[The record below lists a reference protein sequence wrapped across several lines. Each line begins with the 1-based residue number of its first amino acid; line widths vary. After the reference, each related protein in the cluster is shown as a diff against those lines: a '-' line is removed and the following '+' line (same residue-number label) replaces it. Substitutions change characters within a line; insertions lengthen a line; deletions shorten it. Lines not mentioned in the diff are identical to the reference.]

1 MRRWIRTKPSKRRPP
16 PMRMET
22 TSLERPLTRI
32 SKGAQMKSLHTF
44 RIVLGSALLWST
56 GFVMAGVNRAQQI
69 TESLYSETKWRMIG
83 PFRAGKVNAVAGVP
97 GNAGVYYFGADGGG
111 VWKTT
116 DGGTVWKPIFDNE
129 PAAPIGALALAP
141 SNPNIIYAGT
151 GVNGIYSDIGS
162 GNGIYKSTDAG
173 ETWQHSGLQ
182 DTRHIARILIDPRN
196 PDLVLVAA
204 IGHAFGPNEE
214 RGVFRSTDGGRT
226 WKKVLFKD
234 KVTGAVD
241 LCFEPGN
248 PRVVYA
254 TMWQGIRKPGQKGT
268 AYGPGSGL
276 YKSSDEGL
284 TWVPITGPG
293 LPETDWGRS
302 GVAVAPGTRG
312 QRVYLILEAKEKNG
326 GLYRS
331 DDGGASWKKIT
342 EDRRITGFWYM
353 SEIFVDPKNPDVLY
367 VPSQNLYR
375 SNDGGHNFTAIKG
388 APGGD
393 DYHTIWIDPT
403 NSQRIMLGVDQGA
416 TISLNGGESWST
428 WYNQPTGQFYRVAT
442 DHRFPYWVYGP
453 QQDSGTAGI
462 ASRGNNG
469 QITERDW
476 FPVGP
481 GESGYTIPDPLD
493 ADVVYNA
500 GPGGSVV
507 RLSKTTGQVRDI
519 SPAPVSFESK
529 YRFNWT
535 IPMAFSPQDPHL
547 LYLGTQFLL
556 KTNNEGTSWDAVSG
570 DLTRVRPDEKDSK
583 QARGTI
589 LTIAPSEVKEGVI
602 WVGTDDGNIQ
612 LTKDAGR
619 SWQNVTPPNVSEWSM
634 VSIVEASHFDVGT
647 AYAAVN
653 RNNHDDLKPH
663 IFRTRDFGQ
672 TWQEIVQG
680 IRETDFVR
688 TVREDPARKGLLYVG
703 TETGVYVSLDG
714 GEHWQSLR
722 LNMPVVAI
730 HDLAI
735 KQDDLV
741 AATYGRAFWIL
752 DDVTPLRQLDG
763 RGTAAGTRLFAPRTA
778 IRVRRDENQDTP
790 LPPEIPAG
798 KNPPDG
804 AILNYFLPANS
815 AGHIQLEIYDADE
828 KLVRSFSSA
837 ATPRE
842 PEETPFV
849 AEYWIE
855 HPQALSKAA
864 GMHRFVWN
872 LRYADPRAMHPQSPY
887 DYPIAAIVGSTPLPP
902 QGPLVLPGRY
912 EVRLKAG
919 GQVLRQAL
927 EVKMDPRV
935 PAARNELDSSLE
947 LQLRIS
953 ALLGKNFDG
962 YQQAKQLRA
971 RLAELMKRPKE
982 DPIAVAAS
990 TLDAKVASLQGEATP
1005 ILEALKT
1012 TTFMAVNDTLT
1023 ALMALVDGADFAP
1036 SEESFAAYRR
1046 ICKGSN
1052 EALAAWQELKNK
1064 DAAALSTLLG
1074 RSNLTALPNAPNLAD
1089 DEACGN

>member
-1 MRRWIRTKPSKRRPP
+1 MRNSIFARLAKQATIIGCVGVLA
-16 PMRMET
+16 
-22 TSLERPLTRI
+22 TSLAH
-32 SKGAQMKSLHTF
+32 G
-44 RIVLGSALLWST
+44 
-56 GFVMAGVNRAQQI
+56 QQVP
-69 TESLYSETKWRMIG
+69 EQLYSEMQWRMIG

-97 GNAGVYYFGADGGG
+97 GNPAVYYFGADGGG

-116 DGGTVWKPIFDNE
+116 DGGTVWKPIFDKE
-129 PAAPIGALALAP
+129 PVASIGALALAP
-141 SNPNIIYAGT
+141 SNPNIIYVGT
-151 GVNGIYSDIGS
+151 GVNTIFADSSYGDGV
-162 GNGIYKSTDAG
+162 YKSVDGG
-173 ETWQHSGLQ
+173 ENWQHVGLE
-182 DTRHIARILIDPRN
+182 DSRHIGRILVDPHN
-196 PDLVLVAA
+196 PDIVLVATM
-204 IGHAFGPNEE
+204 GHSSGPNEE
-214 RGVFRSTDGGRT
+214 RGVFRSADGGRT
-226 WKKVLFKD
+226 WKKVLYKD
-234 KVTGAVD
+234 NVTAAVD
-241 LCFEPGN
+241 LCFEPEN

-254 TMWQGIRKPGQKGT
+254 TLWHGLRKPGQKGT
-268 AYGPGSGL
+268 SYGPGSGL
-276 YKSSDEGL
+276 YKSLDEGI
-284 TWVPITGPG
+284 TWKQITGHG
-293 LPETDWGRS
+293 LPEEDWGRA
-302 GVAVAPGTRG
+302 GVAVAPGNHG
-312 QRVYLILEAKEKNG
+312 QRVYLIVEVKDKKG
-326 GLYRS
+326 GLFRS
-331 DDGGASWKKIT
+331 DDAGATWKKAT
-342 EDRRITGFWYM
+342 EDQRISGSWYM
-353 SEIFVDPKNPDVLY
+353 SEIFVDPKNADIVY

-393 DYHTIWIDPT
+393 DYHTVWIDPT

-428 WYNQPTGQFYRVAT
+428 WYNQPTGEFYRVAT

-476 FPVGP
+476 YPVGP

-493 ADVVYNA
+493 PDVVYNA

-519 SPAPVSFESK
+519 SPAAVPFGSK

-535 IPMAFSPQDPHL
+535 IPMVFSPQDPHL

-556 KTNNEGTSWDAVSG
+556 KTSDGGTSWEAVSE

-602 WVGTDDGNIQ
+602 WVGTGDGNIQ
-612 LTKDAGR
+612 LTKDEGK
-619 SWQNVTPPNVSEWSM
+619 SWQNVTPPNTSEWST
-634 VSIVEASHFDVGT
+634 VSIVEASHFDAGT

-653 RNNHDDLKPH
+653 RNNHDDLHPH

-672 TWQEIVQG
+672 TWQEAVRG
-680 IRETDFVR
+680 IRESDFVR
-688 TVREDPARKGLLYVG
+688 TVREDPARKGLLYAG
-703 TETGVYVSLDG
+703 TEMGVYVSFDD

-735 KQDDLV
+735 EQDDLI

-752 DDVTPLRQLDG
+752 DDVTPLRQLDSHSASAEA
-763 RGTAAGTRLFAPRTA
+763 RFFAPRTA

-790 LPPEIPAG
+790 LPPEVPAG

-804 AILNYFLPANS
+804 AVLNYFLPTKPVTD
-815 AGHIQLEIYDADE
+815 IQLEIRDAE
-828 KLVRSFSSA
+828 GRLVHSYSSV
-837 ATPRE
+837 PPPKQ
-842 PEETPFV
+842 PEEVPYV
-849 AEYWIE
+849 AEYWIA
-855 HPQALSKAA
+855 HPQPLSKEA

-872 LRYADPRAMHPQSPY
+872 LRYSDPRAMHPQSPY
-887 DYPIAAIVGSTPLPP
+887 NYPIAAIVGSTPLPP
-902 QGPLVLPGRY
+902 QGPLVLPGKY
-912 EVRLKAG
+912 EARLITE
-919 GQVLRQAL
+919 GQVIRQAL

-935 PAARNELDSSLE
+935 AAARHELQSSLE
-947 LQLRIS
+947 LQLKIS

-962 YQQAKQLRA
+962 YQQTKELRA
-971 RLAELMKRPKE
+971 RLAELMRRPKE
-982 DPIAVAAS
+982 DPLAVAAS
-990 TLDAKVASLQGEATP
+990 ALDGKVAALAGEATP
-1005 ILEALKT
+1005 ILETPKRAS
-1012 TTFMAVNDTLT
+1012 FMAVNDTLT

-1046 ICKGSN
+1046 ICKGLN

-1064 DAAALSTLLG
+1064 DAAALNTLLG
-1074 RSNLTALPNAPNLAD
+1074 KSNLTELPSVPDLAGD
-1089 DEACGN
+1089 AVCGN

>member
-1 MRRWIRTKPSKRRPP
+1 MPHPRRKPLPYSKPSKRRPP

-69 TESLYSETKWRMIG
+69 TESLYSEMKWRMIG

-97 GNAGVYYFGADGGG
+97 GNAGVYYFG
-111 VWKTT
+111 T

-214 RGVFRSTDGGRT
+214 RGVFRSTDGGR
-226 WKKVLFKD
+226 
-234 KVTGAVD
+234 
-241 LCFEPGN
+241 
-248 PRVVYA
+248 
-254 TMWQGIRKPGQKGT
+254 
-268 AYGPGSGL
+268 
-276 YKSSDEGL
+276 

-493 ADVVYNA
+493 ADAVYNA
-500 GPGGSVV
+500 GPAGSVV
-507 RLSKTTGQVRDI
+507 RMSKTTGQVRDI
-519 SPAPVSFESK
+519 SPAPVSFGSK

-535 IPMAFSPQDPHL
+535 IPLLFSPQDPHL

-556 KTNNEGTSWDAVSG
+556 KTADAGTSWQAVSP
-570 DLTRVRPDEKDSK
+570 DLTRTRGDEKNPK
-583 QARGTI
+583 QMLGTI
-589 LTIAPSEVKEGVI
+589 LTIAPSEIKEGGI
-602 WVGTDDGNIQ
+602 WVETDDGNIQ
-612 LTKDAGR
+612 LTKDGGGT
-619 SWQNVTPPNVSEWSM
+619 WQNVTPSGGSEWST
-634 VSIVEASHFDVGT
+634 VSLMEASHFDAGT

-653 RNNHDDLKPH
+653 RNGLDDLRPH
-663 IFRTRDFGQ
+663 IFRTRDFGK
-672 TWQEIVQG
+672 TWQETVNG
-680 IRETDFVR
+680 IRDGDFVR
-688 TVREDPARKGLLYVG
+688 AVREDPARKGLLYAG
-703 TETGVYVSLDG
+703 TQQGVYVSFDSG
-714 GEHWQSLR
+714 DHWQSLR

-735 KQDDLV
+735 EQDDLV
-741 AATYGRAFWIL
+741 AATYGRSFWIL
-752 DDVTPLRQLDG
+752 DDVTPLRQMDG
-763 RGTAAGTRLFAPRTA
+763 RAVFSGAHLFAPRNA
-778 IRVRRDENQDTP
+778 IRVRRDENQNTP

-798 KNPPDG
+798 QNPPDG
-804 AILNYFLPANS
+804 AILNYVLPANS
-815 AGHIQLEIYDADE
+815 TGDIRLEIYDEDE
-828 KLVRSFSSA
+828 KLVRSFSSVPA
-837 ATPRE
+837 PKE

-849 AEYWIE
+849 AEYWIG
-855 HPQALSKAA
+855 HPQALSKAT

-872 LRYADPRAMHPQSPY
+872 LRYPDPRAMHPQSPY
-887 DYPIAAIVGSTPLPP
+887 NYPIAAIVGSTPLPP
-902 QGPLVLPGRY
+902 EGPLVLPGKY

-919 GQVLRQAL
+919 AQVFRQPL
-927 EVKMDPRV
+927 EIKMDPRMA
-935 PAARNELDSSLE
+935 AARNELQSSLE
-947 LQLRIS
+947 LQLKIS
-953 ALLGKNFDG
+953 ALLERNFDG
-962 YQQAKQLRA
+962 YQQTKDLRA
-971 RLAELMKRPKE
+971 RMAELMKRPKE

-990 TLDAKVASLQGEATP
+990 ALDAKVAALAGEATP
-1005 ILEALKT
+1005 ILETPKT
-1012 TTFMAVNDTLT
+1012 ASLMAVNDTLT

-1046 ICKGSN
+1046 ICKGLN
-1052 EALAAWQELKNK
+1052 ETLAAWQELKNK
-1064 DAAALSTLLG
+1064 DVAALNTLLG
-1074 RSNLTALPNAPNLAD
+1074 KSNLTALPGFPDLSAEA
-1089 DEACGN
+1089 ACGN

>member
-1 MRRWIRTKPSKRRPP
+1 M
-16 PMRMET
+16 
-22 TSLERPLTRI
+22 
-32 SKGAQMKSLHTF
+32 
-44 RIVLGSALLWST
+44 RIVFLFRFARVAAFFAAAAI
-56 GFVMAGVNRAQQI
+56 FVAGNVSAQQVP
-69 TESLYSETKWRMIG
+69 EQMFSEMKWRMIG

-97 GNAGVYYFGADGGG
+97 GNPAVYYFGADGGG

-116 DGGTVWKPIFDNE
+116 DGGTVWKPIFDKE
-129 PAAPIGALALAP
+129 PVASIGAMTLAP
-141 SNPNIIYAGT
+141 SNPKIIYVGT
-151 GVNGIYSDIGS
+151 GVNTIFADSAYGDGV
-162 GNGIYKSTDAG
+162 YKSVDG
-173 ETWQHSGLQ
+173 GDSWQHIGLE
-182 DTRHIARILIDPRN
+182 DTRHIGRILVDPRN
-196 PDLVLVAA
+196 PDIVLVAA
-204 IGHAFGPNEE
+204 MGHSSGPNEE
-214 RGVFRSTDGGRT
+214 RGVFRSTDGGRS
-226 WKKVLFKD
+226 WKKVLYKD
-234 KVTGAVD
+234 NVTAAVD

-254 TMWQGIRKPGQKGT
+254 TLWHGIRKPGQKGT
-268 AYGPGSGL
+268 SYGPGSGL
-276 YKSSDEGL
+276 YKSLDEGV
-284 TWVPITGPG
+284 TWTQITGNG
-293 LPETDWGRS
+293 LPEGDWGRE
-302 GVAVAPGTRG
+302 GVAVAPGNHG
-312 QRVYLILEAKEKNG
+312 QRVYVIVEAKDKKG

-331 DDGGASWKKIT
+331 DDAGATWKKAT
-342 EDRRITGFWYM
+342 EDGRIVGSWYM
-353 SEIFVDPKNPDVLY
+353 SEIYVDPRNADIVY

-375 SNDGGHNFTAIKG
+375 SNDGGHTFTAIKG

-393 DYHTIWIDPT
+393 DYHCVWIDPT

-416 TISLNGGESWST
+416 TISLNGGETWT
-428 WYNQPTGQFYRVAT
+428 PWYNQPTGEFYRVAT

-462 ASRGNNG
+462 TSRGNNG

-556 KTNNEGTSWDAVSG
+556 KTTDAGTNWEAVSG

-589 LTIAPSEVKEGVI
+589 LTIAPSEGKEGVI

-612 LTKDAGR
+612 LTKDAGK
-619 SWQNVTPPNVSEWSM
+619 SWQNVTPSGVSEWST
-634 VSIVEASHFDVGT
+634 VSIVEASHFDAGT

-653 RNNHDDLKPH
+653 RNNHDDLHPH
-663 IFRTRDFGQ
+663 IFRTRDFGK
-672 TWQEIVQG
+672 TWQETVQG

-688 TVREDPARKGLLYVG
+688 TVREDPARKGLLYAG
-703 TETGVYVSLDG
+703 TETGVYVSFDG

-735 KQDDLV
+735 EQDDLV

-752 DDVTPLRQLDG
+752 DDVTLLRQLDG
-763 RGTAAGTRLFAPRTA
+763 RGAAAGARLFAPRTA

-790 LPPEIPAG
+790 LPPEVPAG
-798 KNPPDG
+798 TNPPDG
-804 AILNYFLPANS
+804 AVLNYFLLANS
-815 AGHIQLEIYDADE
+815 AGEIQLEIYDENE

-837 ATPRE
+837 EVPKE
-842 PEETPFV
+842 PEETPYV
-849 AEYWIE
+849 AEYWLA
-855 HPQALSKAA
+855 HPEPPSKKP
-864 GMHRFVWN
+864 GMYRFAWN

-887 DYPIAAIVGSTPLPP
+887 NYPIAAIVGATPLPP
-902 QGPLVLPGRY
+902 QGPLVLPGKY
-912 EVRLKAG
+912 EVRLKVG

-935 PAARNELDSSLE
+935 PAARNELESSLE
-947 LQLRIS
+947 LQLKIS

-962 YQQAKQLRA
+962 YQQAKQLRS

-982 DPIAVAAS
+982 DPVAVAAS
-990 TLDAKVASLQGEATP
+990 TLDAKVARLQGGEATP
-1005 ILEALKT
+1005 ILEAPKT
-1012 TTFMAVNDTLT
+1012 TSFMAVNDTLT

-1046 ICKGSN
+1046 ICKGEN
-1052 EALAAWQELKNK
+1052 EALAAWQDLKNK
-1064 DAAALSTLLG
+1064 DVAALNTLLG
-1074 RSNLTALPNAPNLAD
+1074 KSSLPALPDVP
-1089 DEACGN
+1089 EVTVETACGN

>member
-1 MRRWIRTKPSKRRPP
+1 
-16 PMRMET
+16 
-22 TSLERPLTRI
+22 
-32 SKGAQMKSLHTF
+32 MKSLRAF
-44 RIVLGSALLWST
+44 RIVLCSVILWST
-56 GFVMAGVNRAQQI
+56 GFVTADVDRAQQI
-69 TESLYSETKWRMIG
+69 PESLYSEMKWRMIG

-97 GNAGVYYFGADGGG
+97 GNPAVYYFAADGGG

-116 DGGTVWKPIFDNE
+116 DGGTVWKPIFDKE
-129 PAAPIGALALAP
+129 PAASIGALALAP

-151 GVNGIYSDIGS
+151 GVNGVYSDIGY

-173 ETWQHSGLQ
+173 ETWQHLGLE
-182 DTRHIARILIDPRN
+182 DTRHIGRILIDPRN

-214 RGVFRSTDGGRT
+214 RGVFRSADGGRT
-226 WKKVLFKD
+226 WKKVLFKN
-234 KVTGAVD
+234 KETGAVD

-254 TMWQGIRKPGQKGT
+254 TLWQGIRKPGQKGT

-284 TWVPITGPG
+284 TWTPIAGHG
-293 LPETDWGRS
+293 LPATDWGRS

-312 QRVYLILEAKEKNG
+312 QRVYLIVEAKEKDG

-331 DDGGASWKKIT
+331 DDGGASWKRAT

-353 SEIFVDPKNPDVLY
+353 SEIFVDPKNPDVVY
-367 VPSQNLYR
+367 VPSQNMYR

-393 DYHTIWIDPT
+393 DYHTVWIDPT
-403 NSQRIMLGVDQGA
+403 NSERIMLGVDQGA

-428 WYNQPTGQFYRVAT
+428 WYNQPTGEFYRVAT

-493 ADVVYNA
+493 PDVVYNA

-507 RLSKTTGQVRDI
+507 RLSKITGQVRDI
-519 SPAPVSFESK
+519 SPAAVSFGSK

-535 IPMAFSPQDPHL
+535 IPMVFSPQDPHL
-547 LYLGTQFLL
+547 LYLGTQFLM
-556 KTNNEGTSWDAVSG
+556 KTIDGGTSWQTVSP
-570 DLTRVRPDEKDSK
+570 DLTRTRVDEKDKK
-583 QARGTI
+583 QALGTI

-612 LTKDAGR
+612 LTKDRGAT
-619 SWQNVTPPNVSEWSM
+619 WQNVTPAGVSEWSTI
-634 VSIVEASHFDVGT
+634 SIIEASHFDAGT
-647 AYAAVN
+647 AFAAVN
-653 RNNHDDLKPH
+653 RNNHDDVRPH
-663 IFRTRDFGQ
+663 LFQTRDFGKI
-672 TWQEIVQG
+672 WQETVNG
-680 IRETDFVR
+680 IRDGDFVR
-688 TVREDPARKGLLYVG
+688 TVREDPAPKGLLYAG
-703 TETGVYVSLDG
+703 TERGVYVSFDS

-735 KQDDLV
+735 EQDDLV
-741 AATYGRAFWIL
+741 AATYGRSFWIL
-752 DDVTPLRQLDG
+752 DDVTPLRHAEG
-763 RGTAAGTRLFAPRTA
+763 RMASSGAHLFAPRTA

-790 LPPEIPAG
+790 LPPEVPAG

-804 AILNYFLPANS
+804 AILNYSLPANS
-815 AGHIQLEIYDADE
+815 GGDIQMEIYDADE

-837 ATPRE
+837 TMPKE

-849 AEYWIE
+849 AAYWIG
-855 HPQALSKAA
+855 HPQALLKTA

-872 LRYADPRAMHPQSPY
+872 LRYADPLAMHPQSPY
-887 DYPIAAIVGSTPLPP
+887 NYPIAAIVGSTPLPP
-902 QGPLVLPGRY
+902 QGPLVLPGKY
-912 EVRLKAG
+912 EVRLKAQ
-919 GQVLRQAL
+919 GQVFRQPL

-935 PAARNELDSSLE
+935 SAGRNELQSSLE
-947 LQLRIS
+947 LQLKIS
-953 ALLGKNFDG
+953 VSLGKNFEA
-962 YQQAKQLRA
+962 YQQAKGLRE
-971 RLAELMKRPKE
+971 RLADLMKRPKE
-982 DPIAVAAS
+982 DPVAVAAK
-990 TLDAKVASLQGEATP
+990 TLDVKVAELAGEATP
-1005 ILEALKT
+1005 ILETPKT
-1012 TTFMAVNDTLT
+1012 ASFNAVNDTLT
-1023 ALMALVDGADFAP
+1023 ALIALVDGADFAP

-1052 EALAAWQELKNK
+1052 EAFAVWQELKNK
-1064 DAAALSTLLG
+1064 DVAALNTLLG
-1074 RSNLTALPNAPNLAD
+1074 KSNLAALPEVPDIAA
-1089 DEACGN
+1089 EAACGN